1 MTPIAEIARAVL
13 EAMQGGA
20 PVVTATVVQ
29 SGGPADVRPGD
40 KLLVRADG
48 STIGTLGGGA
58 IEAAIVRHGADAIP
72 RHAVETIRLTAD
84 GEIVADRHAR
94 ADVEVL
100 VEVVESPSRLVV
112 VGGGHI
118 GRSLVKIGAEL
129 GFSVTVIDDRP
140 DYANRERF
148 PEADHVICADFE
160 PALAELPVDHNTFI
174 VLVTRGHKQDELS
187 LRCLV
192 ERPAA
197 YLGMIGS
204 KRRTGAVL
212 QHLADDGF
220 NPEALARVRTP
231 IGLDIGAETPEEMA
245 ISILAE
251 IIASRHGRSGGPLTA
266 ASGSIRGPVEPISF
280 DDESQ
285 NMSDGAQTDGGR

>member
-1 MTPIAEIARAVL
+1 MVMAEIARAVL
-13 EAMQGGA
+13 AAMAGDG
-20 PVVTATVVQ
+20 PVVTAAVVQ
-29 SGGPADVRPGD
+29 SSLADVPVGA
-40 KLLVRADG
+40 KLLVRPDG
-48 STIGTLGGGA
+48 STLGGLGGGA
-58 IEAAIVRHGADAIP
+58 VEQAVIAHCLAAIP

-84 GEIVADRHAR
+84 GALVEERHTDAAVEIM
-94 ADVEVL
+94 
-100 VEVVESPSRLVV
+100 VEVVEAPARLVV

-118 GRSLVKIGAEL
+118 GRSLCKLGAEV

-148 PEADHVICADFE
+148 PEADHVICGEFE
-160 PALAELPVDHNTFI
+160 PALAELPVAGTTYI

-192 ERPAA
+192 GRPAA

-220 NPEALARVRTP
+220 DPAALARVHTP
-231 IGLDIGAETPEEMA
+231 IGLDIGAETPEEIA
-245 ISILAE
+245 VSIIAE
-251 IIASRHGRSGGPLTA
+251 IIMVRRGGSGQPMYYRSATASPRA
-266 ASGSIRGPVEPISF
+266 K
-280 DDESQ
+280 
-285 NMSDGAQTDGGR
+285 

>member
-1 MTPIAEIARAVL
+1 MNVMAEITRAVL
-13 EAMQGGA
+13 AAMRGGE

-29 SGGPADVRPGD
+29 SGAVPDVHPGD
-40 KLLVRADG
+40 KLLVRRDG
-48 STIGTLGGGA
+48 GTIGSLGGGP
-58 IEAAIVRHGADAIP
+58 IEQAVIRHCLDAIP

-84 GEIVADRHAR
+84 GTLVRDRHAA

-100 VEVVESPSRLVV
+100 IEVVESPARLVV

-118 GRSLVKIGAEL
+118 GRSLCKIGAEV
-129 GFSVTVIDDRP
+129 GFVVTVIDDRP
-140 DYANRERF
+140 DYASRERF
-148 PEADHVICADFE
+148 PEAEHVICAPFE
-160 PALAELPVDHNTFI
+160 AALAELPVDHNTYI

-220 NPEALARVRTP
+220 SPEALARVRTP
-231 IGLDIGAETPEEMA
+231 IGLDIGAETPEEIA
-245 ISILAE
+245 VSIIAE
-251 IIASRHGRSGGPLTA
+251 IIMVRRGGTGRPMYYRRGVAVTAPEA
-266 ASGSIRGPVEPISF
+266 ASGV
-280 DDESQ
+280 
-285 NMSDGAQTDGGR
+285 